1 MVTALDPTAM
11 DMTAMVSM
19 DNMHMY
25 CVCRLML
32 GLSLSHLLG
41 LTTHYI

>member
-19 DNMHMY
+19 NNMHFY
-25 CVCRLML
+25 YVCRFML
-32 GLSLSHLLG
+32 GLSFSNSKM
-41 LTTHYI
+41 